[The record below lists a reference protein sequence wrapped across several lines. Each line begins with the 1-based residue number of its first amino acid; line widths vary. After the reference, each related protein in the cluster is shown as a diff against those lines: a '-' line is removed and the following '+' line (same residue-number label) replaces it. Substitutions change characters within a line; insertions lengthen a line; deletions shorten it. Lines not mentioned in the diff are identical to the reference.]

1 MNKAYSLVWNEA
13 QGGWC
18 AVSETA
24 RRRGKTGGKRL
35 LAAGVSLLGL
45 AATSAYALPTG
56 GAVAS
61 GQADIATS
69 ADGKTMSI
77 NQHTDKLITNWQDF
91 SVGGGERVSFKQP
104 DVKSIALNRVIGTNG
119 SQIHG
124 RIDANGKVFV
134 VNPNGVVFGAGA
146 QVNVGGLVA
155 STKDVSDKDFLAGNY
170 RFAGASGQSVENAG
184 TITAAEGGSVAL
196 LGARV
201 SNTGVIRA
209 QAGRVALGAGDA
221 FTVNF
226 DGNGLLNLQVE
237 GGAMDAQAH
246 NGGLLKADGGE
257 VLMTARAANGLLNAV
272 VNNSGTIEA
281 QGLSTRDGKIVLD
294 GGLVQVDGKLN
305 AAGGAVTTR
314 GERVRVSSEAQVD
327 TRSASGRTG
336 TWTIE
341 AANAN
346 VGHADGTQH
355 VSTVNGTDTNVDNA
369 DVAIGATTLSR
380 ALNTTNVA
388 LTNTAGDLTVNG
400 AVNWTGDHA
409 LTLTSQK
416 GDVALKQS
424 LTASGAKAG
433 VSANAAGE
441 IRVDDKLALTGE
453 QARLEL
459 NSTKGHRFT
468 QDNAS
473 VTLSGRDASFSSNG
487 EAYQVIHDVA
497 GLRNVDR
504 NLRGHYVLGNAI
516 DGKGAAFR
524 SIGANGTFDGV
535 FDGLGNTIGDL
546 SISNQGGNAVGLFAF
561 NAGRIA
567 NLELDKVSTR
577 AVVPSYWSPVSV
589 GTLAGYNMGT
599 ISDVK
604 ATNVAVSGDGHAI
617 VGGLVGSNFGGT
629 IERASVA
636 GRVDGGRDALNVG
649 GLAGENIAFVSLD
662 DAMIRNSRADVQVVS
677 SSSGSAGGLVG
688 DNRGRVDASTVTGT
702 VTALGTG
709 ARVGG
714 LAGANNGG
722 AIDAS
727 TAAADVRA
735 ARNAS
740 VGGLVGYN
748 AGRVDASGFKGIV
761 AASDSARVGGLV
773 GENRGVVNASAAAG
787 RVMAGASNV
796 GGLVGANFASVRES
810 TSSVAVEAGAAG
822 VAGGLVG
829 HNVGKID
836 ASSANGYVAVG
847 ANGIAGGLAGRN
859 AATGEVLASSA
870 SGDVFARDY
879 ATAGGLVGVNDGAIR
894 ASSARGTVVAGML
907 GQAGGLVG
915 VNAGTVQ
922 VSASTG
928 SVAGDISSVAGGLVA
943 TNSGVIDGSSAAGEV
958 WTAFDSIAGGL
969 VGRNTG
975 SVLKSDAKGAVTVMG
990 AGKAGGLIGFNAGR
1004 VSGASA
1010 SGDVLADRRSA
1021 VGGLVG
1027 ENYMGAS
1034 VERSSATGSA
1044 SGGHDSY
1051 VGGLVGFNSGAI
1063 ASSSSAGTVSGGY
1076 YARLGGLAGANFGWI
1091 DSSTTKTRVVLTPG
1105 YAQQSGA
1112 LVGLNFGNVTGS
1124 STTGNNAGMPLAGIN
1139 YGSIRD

>member
-24 RRRGKTGGKRL
+24 RRRGKAGGGKRL
-35 LAAGVSLLGL
+35 MAAGVSLLGL

-69 ADGKTMSI
+69 ADGKSMSI

-91 SVGGGERVSFKQP
+91 SVGGGERVSFQQP
-104 DVKSIALNRVIGTNG
+104 TQQSIALNRVIGANG

-124 RIDANGKVFV
+124 QIDANGKVFV

-281 QGLSTRDGKIVLD
+281 QGLSTRDGKITLD
-294 GGLVQVDGKLN
+294 GGLVKVAGKLN
-305 AAGGAVTTR
+305 AAGGEVTTR
-314 GERVRVSSEAQVD
+314 GEQVRVSSDAQVD

-341 AANAN
+341 SANAN
-346 VGHADGTQH
+346 VAEADGAL
-355 VSTVNGTDTNVDNA
+355 NGQ
-369 DVAIGATTLSR
+369 TLSR
-380 ALNTTNVA
+380 TLGTTNVA
-388 LTNTAGDLTVNG
+388 LTNTTGDLTVDG
-400 AVNWTGDHA
+400 AVNWTSDHA
-409 LTLTSQK
+409 LTLTSKQ
-416 GDVALKQS
+416 GDVALKQA
-424 LTASGAKAG
+424 LTASGAKAS

-453 QARLEL
+453 QARLAL

-473 VTLSGRDASFSSNG
+473 ATLSGRDASFSSNG

-504 NLRGHYVLGNAI
+504 NLRGRYVLGNAI
-516 DGKGAAFR
+516 DGKGASFR
-524 SIGANGTFDGV
+524 SIGAHGSFDGV

-567 NLELDKVSTR
+567 NLGLDKVTTR

-604 ATNVAVSGDGHAI
+604 ATNVAVSGDGRTI
-617 VGGLVGSNFGGT
+617 VGGLVGSNFGGA

-649 GLAGENIAFVSLD
+649 GLAGENIAFISLD
-662 DAMIRNSRADVQVVS
+662 DASIRNSRADVQVVS

-688 DNRGRVDASTVTGT
+688 DNRGMVDASTVTGT

-722 AIDAS
+722 AINAS

-740 VGGLVGYN
+740 VGGLVGHN

-773 GENRGVVNASAAAG
+773 GENRGVVNASTAAG

-810 TSSVAVEAGAAG
+810 TSSVGVEAGTAG

-829 HNVGKID
+829 HNAGKID
-836 ASSANGYVAVG
+836 ASSATGYVATG
-847 ANGIAGGLAGRN
+847 AKGIAGGLAGRN

-870 SGDVFARDY
+870 SGNVLAPDY
-879 ATAGGLVGVNDGAIR
+879 ATAGGVVGVNDGTIR
-894 ASSARGTVVAGML
+894 ASSSSGTVVAGMS

-922 VSASTG
+922 ASDATG
-928 SVAGDISSVAGGLVA
+928 SVAGDISSVVGGLVA
-943 TNSGVIDGSSAAGEV
+943 TNSGVVDGSSASGEV

-975 SVLKSDAKGAVTVMG
+975 SVRKSDAKGAVRVVG

-1004 VSGASA
+1004 VSASSA
-1010 SGDVLADRRSA
+1010 SGDVAAGSSGY
-1021 VGGLVG
+1021 VGGLIG

-1034 VERSSATGSA
+1034 VEASSATGSA
-1044 SGGHDSY
+1044 TGGHYSS

-1076 YARLGGLAGANFGWI
+1076 YARLGGLAGGNFGWI
-1091 DSSTTKTRVVLTPG
+1091 DSSTTKTRVALTPG